1 MNVKIDRDLCIG
13 CGVCTSI
20 YPDLFDMDENN
31 EKAIVKNIE
40 NIDESLVNEAI
51 ESCPVGA
58 ISK

>member
-1 MNVKIDRDLCIG
+1 MNVKIDRELCIG

-40 NIDESLVNEAI
+40 NIDESLVNKAI
-51 ESCPVGA
+51 ESFP
-58 ISK
+58 